1 MSKRLTTE
9 EFIAKAKAVHGDKYD
24 YSKTDYVSSKNKITI
39 TCKNHGDFTQRPD
52 AHLVGGC
59 RLCGRESRKIKL
71 CSLIDCF
78 NKVHNYRYDYSLV
91 DGEVSSEN
99 IKIIC
104 REHGIFMQRRSHH
117 MSGSGCPLCSKN
129 RRLTFDIFLKK
140 SNEVHSFY
148 YQYDEGSFVNS
159 MVKAKIICRKHG
171 EFFQFTSDHMSG
183 KGCPECAEYG
193 FKRTKKKAYV
203 YFLESVSAGAVKI
216 GVTHNKSERIRK
228 LIKSTPFQF
237 DVIKI
242 VKISGFNAAKIES
255 HFHKKFK
262 NAGFSGFDG
271 CTEWVMK
278 TPLLMEEIEKLTP
291 Q

>member
-1 MSKRLTTE
+1 MRKLTTE
-9 EFIAKAKAVHGDKYD
+9 EFIAKAKAIHGDRYD
-24 YSKTDYVSSKNKITI
+24 YSKATYVSSKNKITI
-39 TCKNHGDFTQRPD
+39 TCKKHGDFTQRPD

-59 RLCGRESRKIKL
+59 MLCGRESRKIKL
-71 CSLIDCF
+71 CSLIDSF
-78 NKVHNYRYDYSLV
+78 NKVHKYRYDYSLV
-91 DGEVSSEN
+91 DDEVSSEN

-104 REHGIFMQRRSHH
+104 REHGVFMQRRSHH

-159 MVKAKIICRKHG
+159 TVKAKIICPKHG

-203 YFLESVSAGAVKI
+203 YFLESVSADAVKI
-216 GVTHNKSERIRK
+216 GVTHNKSGRIRK

-242 VKISGFNAAKIES
+242 VKTSGFNAAMIES

-262 NAGFSGFDG
+262 SAGFSGFDG
-271 CTEWVMK
+271 CTEWVIK
-278 TPLLMEEIEKLTP
+278 TPDLMAEIEKLTP